1 MVQINFRA
9 PASTSVETKMVEVGL
24 AEGPWSL
31 TDHGRR
37 AEMKLRTNQYDL
49 EAWSVL
55 VREAQVS
62 FNVQLSHINA

>member
-1 MVQINFRA
+1 MRYGITCHTA
-9 PASTSVETKMVEVGL
+9 CILLMIKMVEVGL

-37 AEMKLRTNQYDL
+37 AEMKLKSNLYDL

-55 VREAQVS
+55 IREAQVC
-62 FNVQLSHINA
+62 

>member
-1 MVQINFRA
+1 MLHFRSRD
-9 PASTSVETKMVEVGL
+9 PGLKLPRVNIKMVEVGL

-37 AEMKLRTNQYDL
+37 AEMKLRSNVYDL

-55 VREAQVS
+55 IREAQV
-62 FNVQLSHINA
+62 